1 MGCWHPRQHL
11 NCYAN
16 CPSQNNGSIF
26 IHKTKW
32 NSESYCNMNES
43 WKHYAKWNKPDAK
56 DKCYMIACPWKYLR
70 QANSTGKSR
79 ELPRATSSRE
89 WRVTA
94 QWLLAV
100 MTVLCKWNREG
111 VQHTDAI
118 NAPDLE
124 TKMVKMVHYI
134 HTFTYKGIK
143 TFMEKENVSYGGK
156 KKHRLQKPLAPH
168 WTSFHFILHEFSEDS
183 PHNQTHTTIMKEF
196 QTAAASFP
204 ALCLNYQYLTPDK

>member
-1 MGCWHPRQHL
+1 M
-11 NCYAN
+11 
-16 CPSQNNGSIF
+16 
-26 IHKTKW
+26 
-32 NSESYCNMNES
+32 
-43 WKHYAKWNKPDAK
+43 
-56 DKCYMIACPWKYLR
+56 
-70 QANSTGKSR
+70 
-79 ELPRATSSRE
+79 
-89 WRVTA
+89 TA

-168 WTSFHFILHEFSEDS
+168 
-183 PHNQTHTTIMKEF
+183 
-196 QTAAASFP
+196 
-204 ALCLNYQYLTPDK
+204 